1 MRPGPT
7 EIIIIAVLIIL
18 IFGWKK
24 LPDAA
29 RSLGRSAR
37 VFKSEVDEMK
47 KESEAAKSDAS
58 TTTVKGEPIEGF
70 GIPESFRVLVKE
82 LQALGLSVEVTT
94 ASGERMQFGRG
105 ETVDVLPNLGFGL
118 GFGPSS

>member
-1 MRPGPT
+1 MRPGAT

-47 KESEAAKSDAS
+47 KDSEKKSDAS
-58 TTTVKGEPIEGF
+58 GQTVRSESIAPASATDRTVPTTDRTVPTTEGN
-70 GIPESFRVLVKE
+70 
-82 LQALGLSVEVTT
+82 AVTENAPRT
-94 ASGERMQFGRG
+94 DNQSGP
-105 ETVDVLPNLGFGL
+105 VA
-118 GFGPSS
+118 

>member
-1 MRPGPT
+1 MGRLGPS
-7 EIIIIAVLIIL
+7 EIIIIAVLVII

-47 KESEAAKSDAS
+47 KENEATKSEAS
-58 TTTVKGEPIEGF
+58 TTTVRSEPIE
-70 GIPESFRVLVKE
+70 PAS
-82 LQALGLSVEVTT
+82 SVDRSAPTVADRTVPTT
-94 ASGERMQFGRG
+94 DGNAVHENAPRTDNQSGP
-105 ETVDVLPNLGFGL
+105 VA
-118 GFGPSS
+118 

>member
-1 MRPGPT
+1 MGRIGPT

-18 IFGWKK
+18 IFGWKR

-47 KESEAAKSDAS
+47 KDNEANKSAAS
-58 TTTVKGEPIEGF
+58 AETV
-70 GIPESFRVLVKE
+70 
-82 LQALGLSVEVTT
+82 
-94 ASGERMQFGRG
+94 RG
-105 ETVDVLPNLGFGL
+105 ESITQDRSVDNVVTPDEHGNAVHEKAPKTDNQS
-118 GFGPSS
+118 GPVA

>member
-1 MRPGPT
+1 MRNIGAT
-7 EIIIIAVLIIL
+7 EIIIVAVLIIV

-47 KESEAAKSDAS
+47 KENDASKSEAS
-58 TTTVKGEPIEGF
+58 TTTVRSEPIE
-70 GIPESFRVLVKE
+70 P
-82 LQALGLSVEVTT
+82 A
-94 ASGERMQFGRG
+94 AP
-105 ETVDVLPNLGFGL
+105 VDGGVPTSEGSAVRENTPRTDNQT
-118 GFGPSS
+118 GPVA

>member
-1 MRPGPT
+1 MGRIGPT
-7 EIIIIAVLIIL
+7 EIIIVAVLIIL

-47 KESEAAKSDAS
+47 KETEAAKSEAAKSEASKSEAS
-58 TTTVKGEPIEGF
+58 TTTLRSESIEPASSVDRVVPTAEGNAVRENT
-70 GIPESFRVLVKE
+70 PRTDN
-82 LQALGLSVEVTT
+82 Q
-94 ASGERMQFGRG
+94 
-105 ETVDVLPNLGFGL
+105 P
-118 GFGPSS
+118 GPVA

>member
-1 MRPGPT
+1 MGRIGPT
-7 EIIIIAVLIIL
+7 EIIIVAVLIIV

-47 KESEAAKSDAS
+47 KENDASKSEAS
-58 TTTVKGEPIEGF
+58 TTTVRSEPIE
-70 GIPESFRVLVKE
+70 P
-82 LQALGLSVEVTT
+82 AASVDRAVPATDGNAVHEKTPRT
-94 ASGERMQFGRG
+94 DNQSGP
-105 ETVDVLPNLGFGL
+105 VA
-118 GFGPSS
+118 

>member
-1 MRPGPT
+1 MGRIGPT
-7 EIIIIAVLIIL
+7 EIIIVAVLIIV

-47 KESEAAKSDAS
+47 KENEASKSEAS
-58 TTTVKGEPIEGF
+58 TTTVRTEPIE
-70 GIPESFRVLVKE
+70 PASSTERTVP
-82 LQALGLSVEVTT
+82 TT
-94 ASGERMQFGRG
+94 DGNAERENTPRTDNQSGP
-105 ETVDVLPNLGFGL
+105 VA
-118 GFGPSS
+118 

>member
-1 MRPGPT
+1 MGRLGPS
-7 EIIIIAVLIIL
+7 EIIIIAVLIIV

-47 KESEAAKSDAS
+47 KENDATKSEAS
-58 TTTVKGEPIEGF
+58 TTTVRSEPIE
-70 GIPESFRVLVKE
+70 P
-82 LQALGLSVEVTT
+82 AAPVTPVD
-94 ASGERMQFGRG
+94 R
-105 ETVDVLPNLGFGL
+105 TVPTTDGNAVHENAPRTDNQP
-118 GFGPSS
+118 GPVA

>member
-1 MRPGPT
+1 MDPMGRIGPT
-7 EIIIIAVLIIL
+7 EIIIIAVLIIV

-47 KESEAAKSDAS
+47 KENDASKSEAS
-58 TTTVKGEPIEGF
+58 TTTVRSEPIE
-70 GIPESFRVLVKE
+70 P
-82 LQALGLSVEVTT
+82 A
-94 ASGERMQFGRG
+94 AP
-105 ETVDVLPNLGFGL
+105 VDRTMPNTDGNAVHENAPRTDNQP
-118 GFGPSS
+118 GPVA

>member
-7 EIIIIAVLIIL
+7 EIIIIAVLIIV

-47 KESEAAKSDAS
+47 KDNEASKSEAS
-58 TTTVKGEPIEGF
+58 TTTVRSEPIE
-70 GIPESFRVLVKE
+70 PAVPVDRTVPTVPT
-82 LQALGLSVEVTT
+82 VPTT
-94 ASGERMQFGRG
+94 DGNAVHENAPRTDNQSGP
-105 ETVDVLPNLGFGL
+105 VA
-118 GFGPSS
+118 

>member
-1 MRPGPT
+1 MGRIGPT
-7 EIIIIAVLIIL
+7 EIIIVAVLIIV

-47 KESEAAKSDAS
+47 KENEASKSEAS
-58 TTTVKGEPIEGF
+58 TTTVRSEPIE
-70 GIPESFRVLVKE
+70 PAAPVDHTVPAPR
-82 LQALGLSVEVTT
+82 TT
-94 ASGERMQFGRG
+94 DGSAVHENAPRTDNQSGP
-105 ETVDVLPNLGFGL
+105 VA
-118 GFGPSS
+118 